1 MPVRGPLAR
10 LLLWPVVLGA
20 AALGVVGGLS
30 LRGSGLVAVGLAA
43 TLAACTAA
51 GIARESTRNNRR
63 ATIEAAVHGA
73 AWTVGVLLV
82 LSGIAGLA
90 GGGVAALVVGAALAA
105 WLVRAALRARPVSP
119 APPSPGGA
127 GSFQGSP
134 PETSG
139 IPGAIDPGEAGLL
152 LPIWTVST
160 PALGKEW
167 LSSTL
172 VLAGRLAPAARES
185 LVSRR
190 EEVLDELER
199 RDPDGFARWLATGST
214 TGSDPAAYVRGGPV
228 HNGPAADTDA
238 A

>member
-1 MPVRGPLAR
+1 VPVRGPLAR
-10 LLLWPVVLGA
+10 LLLWSGVLA
-20 AALGVVGGLS
+20 AGALGVVGGLS

-82 LSGIAGLA
+82 LSGIAALA

-105 WLVRAALRARPVSP
+105 WLVRAALRARPVGP
-119 APPSPGGA
+119 VVPPLPLPS
-127 GSFQGSP
+127 GSL
-134 PETSG
+134 PETT
-139 IPGAIDPGEAGLL
+139 DPGESGLL
-152 LPIWTVST
+152 LPIWTSST
-160 PALGKEW
+160 PALGQEW

-172 VLAGRLAPAARES
+172 ALAGRLAPSARES

-190 EEVLDELER
+190 VEVLDELER

-214 TGSDPAAYVRGGPV
+214 TGSDPAEYVRGGPV

>member
-10 LLLWPVVLGA
+10 LLLWSGVLCGG
-20 AALGVVGGLS
+20 ALGVVGGLS

-51 GIARESTRNNRR
+51 GIARETTRNNTK

-73 AWTVGVLLV
+73 AWTVGGLLV
-82 LSGIAGLA
+82 LFGIAALA

-105 WLVRAALRARPVSP
+105 WLVRAALRARPAGPV
-119 APPSPGGA
+119 PSPLPFGG
-127 GSFQGSP
+127 SL
-134 PETSG
+134 PETPYSG
-139 IPGAIDPGEAGLL
+139 RTTDSGESGLL
-152 LPIWTVST
+152 LPIWTLST
-160 PALGKEW
+160 PALGQEW

-172 VLAGRLAPAARES
+172 ALAGRLTPAARQS
-185 LVSRR
+185 LVTRR
-190 EEVLDELER
+190 VEVLDELER
-199 RDPDGFARWLATGST
+199 RDPDGFARWLAGGST
-214 TGSDPAAYVRGGPV
+214 TGSDPAEYVRGGPV